1 MSASSADASALLA
14 PLRGLLGETSRS
26 TMSVLYASPGT
37 VTSAASSPSQ
47 VRIARCSWCLCE
59 TAHAR
64 VAEGLWLARA
74 AHKCGG
80 CSRRTLPCRRP
91 GCGAFARGHGDESGG
106 DEDFCAAHGA
116 PRLIENKWPDSPAEF
131 RDARALLEPKG
142 RCSWCLEERRHAF
155 VRGETH
161 ACGGCARPTRRCRG
175 NLFTKS
181 VARAETRRASHS
193 CDAFAKGDE
202 RSCAKCSGLVYD
214 WTASRANAAATR
226 REGWCSW
233 CGERCAHLAR
243 RRRTEDG
250 TVECECLVC
259 GGSTAECASCPGVMR
274 ALGADSRG
282 PAISAIRDAKCA
294 AEAFL
299 GSVKR
304 VVLSR
309 GDEPPRKTNASNFF
323 SRRQTETEKTGDET
337 ARFANIRGY
346 CVRCDARA
354 SFPSP
359 EEAAETWRAFETR
372 RVAADVAAR
381 QPLLTLKRRSRYQS
395 MAHEFGLWRP
405 FALLATLP
413 PRERV
418 RLGMRLGVRLAR
430 TRGYLDPHA
439 EAWHV
444 LTHPRLGLCARASA
458 KVGAE
463 SQTLVDYGLAV
474 VERFARDAT
483 QNPSSPDRQRK
494 KKKSS
499 PRANWL
505 EVLAA
510 TLAAGAETGACPA
523 LDPRDAHALPRLGTR
538 RAGFK
543 ALQTPRAG
551 GLVAAYEEAALEL
564 AADAQRGRLTSHQAF
579 VVDRLCAH
587 ELFVTHLV
595 PRLKE
600 TRAAEDPERVARAAV
615 VAAFAASPWARRG
628 ALGAD
633 AETVDR
639 VAEDV
644 FACLL
649 RGVPPRRETEHEASV
664 AKKKTRDDE
673 NGNENG
679 KERASGVESD
689 EDDDDRGEAVNLLA
703 ALAAAST
710 ARTRFFSPLGRT
722 PLRTPAE
729 APRGAAGLFEP
740 VAVMLVQST
749 LLAARGVTLD
759 EYHPGVANRREK
771 KSTDGS
777 NRSPDGVLG
786 SLGGSRG
793 GSRASEADSEPSSLD
808 RVARWAAAA
817 ADAAAAAAAE
827 AGREMTGVSD
837 RFRSAEAFAEAR
849 ADDADDDDDGWPSVD
864 EDEEIRAED
873 VSG

>member
-37 VTSAASSPSQ
+37 VTSAASSASQ

-274 ALGADSRG
+274 ALGAEERG
-282 PAISAIRDAKCA
+282 PAISVIRNAACA
-294 AEAFL
+294 TKAFL

-309 GDEPPRKTNASNFF
+309 GDEPPREPNASNFF
-323 SRRQTETEKTGDET
+323 SRRQTEKERTDET
-337 ARFANIRGY
+337 ASTANIRGY

-413 PRERV
+413 PRERT

-458 KVGAE
+458 KVGAG

-538 RAGFK
+538 RAGFE
-543 ALQTPRAG
+543 ALQTPRAVV
-551 GLVAAYEEAALEL
+551 VAAYEEAALEL
-564 AADAQRGRLTSHQAF
+564 AADAQRGRLTSRQAF

-587 ELFVTHLV
+587 ERFAKHLV

-649 RGVPPRRETEHEASV
+649 RGVPPRRETEHET
-664 AKKKTRDDE
+664 KKTRE
-673 NGNENG
+673 NENENG

-689 EDDDDRGEAVNLLA
+689 EDDDERGEAVNLLA
-703 ALAAAST
+703 ALAAAAT

-759 EYHPGVANRREK
+759 EYHPGVANRWEK
-771 KSTDGS
+771 KSTGGS
-777 NRSPDGVLG
+777 NRSPAGVLG

-793 GSRASEADSEPSSLD
+793 GSRASEADSEPSAED
-808 RVARWAAAA
+808 RVARWAA
-817 ADAAAAAAAE
+817 DAAAEAAAE

-837 RFRSAEAFAEAR
+837 RFRSADAFAEAR
-849 ADDADDDDDGWPSVD
+849 ADDADDDDDDGWPSVE

>member
-1 MSASSADASALLA
+1 
-14 PLRGLLGETSRS
+14 
-26 TMSVLYASPGT
+26 
-37 VTSAASSPSQ
+37 
-47 VRIARCSWCLCE
+47 
-59 TAHAR
+59 
-64 VAEGLWLARA
+64 
-74 AHKCGG
+74 
-80 CSRRTLPCRRP
+80 
-91 GCGAFARGHGDESGG
+91 
-106 DEDFCAAHGA
+106 
-116 PRLIENKWPDSPAEF
+116 
-131 RDARALLEPKG
+131 
-142 RCSWCLEERRHAF
+142 
-155 VRGETH
+155 
-161 ACGGCARPTRRCRG
+161 
-175 NLFTKS
+175 
-181 VARAETRRASHS
+181 
-193 CDAFAKGDE
+193 
-202 RSCAKCSGLVYD
+202 
-214 WTASRANAAATR
+214 
-226 REGWCSW
+226 
-233 CGERCAHLAR
+233 
-243 RRRTEDG
+243 
-250 TVECECLVC
+250 
-259 GGSTAECASCPGVMR
+259 MR

-282 PAISAIRDAKCA
+282 PAISAIRDAACA

-323 SRRQTETEKTGDET
+323 SRRQTQTETEKTDET
-337 ARFANIRGY
+337 ARSANFRGY

-395 MAHEFGLWRP
+395 MAHELGLWRP

-444 LTHPRLGLCARASA
+444 LAHPRVGLCARASA

-463 SQTLVDYGLAV
+463 SQTLGLDGVVDYGLAV

-587 ELFVTHLV
+587 ERFAKHLV
-595 PRLKE
+595 PRLNE

-649 RGVPPRRETEHEASV
+649 HGVPPRRETEHEASV
-664 AKKKTRDDE
+664 AKKKNAR
-673 NGNENG
+673 
-679 KERASGVESD
+679 
-689 EDDDDRGEAVNLLA
+689 RG
-703 ALAAAST
+703 
-710 ARTRFFSPLGRT
+710 
-722 PLRTPAE
+722 
-729 APRGAAGLFEP
+729 
-740 VAVMLVQST
+740 
-749 LLAARGVTLD
+749 
-759 EYHPGVANRREK
+759 
-771 KSTDGS
+771 
-777 NRSPDGVLG
+777 
-786 SLGGSRG
+786 
-793 GSRASEADSEPSSLD
+793 
-808 RVARWAAAA
+808 
-817 ADAAAAAAAE
+817 
-827 AGREMTGVSD
+827 
-837 RFRSAEAFAEAR
+837 
-849 ADDADDDDDGWPSVD
+849 
-864 EDEEIRAED
+864 
-873 VSG
+873 

>member
-1 MSASSADASALLA
+1 
-14 PLRGLLGETSRS
+14 
-26 TMSVLYASPGT
+26 MSVLYASPGT
-37 VTSAASSPSQ
+37 VTSAASSASQ

-282 PAISAIRDAKCA
+282 PAISAIRNAACA
-294 AEAFL
+294 TKAFL

-323 SRRQTETEKTGDET
+323 SRRQTQTETEKTDET
-337 ARFANIRGY
+337 ARSANFRGY

-395 MAHEFGLWRP
+395 MAHELGLWRP

-444 LTHPRLGLCARASA
+444 LTHPRVGLCARASA

-463 SQTLVDYGLAV
+463 SQTLGLDGVVDYGLAV

-587 ELFVTHLV
+587 ERFAKHLV
-595 PRLKE
+595 PRLNE

-649 RGVPPRRETEHEASV
+649 HGVPPRRETEHEASV
-664 AKKKTRDDE
+664 AKKKTRD
-673 NGNENG
+673 
-679 KERASGVESD
+679 
-689 EDDDDRGEAVNLLA
+689 EDDDERGEAVNLLA
-703 ALAAAST
+703 ALAAAAT

-759 EYHPGVANRREK
+759 EYHPGVANRRIK
-771 KSTDGS
+771 KSTEGS

-793 GSRASEADSEPSSLD
+793 GSRASEADSEPSAED

-817 ADAAAAAAAE
+817 ADAAMEAAEE

>member
-1 MSASSADASALLA
+1 
-14 PLRGLLGETSRS
+14 
-26 TMSVLYASPGT
+26 
-37 VTSAASSPSQ
+37 
-47 VRIARCSWCLCE
+47 
-59 TAHAR
+59 
-64 VAEGLWLARA
+64 
-74 AHKCGG
+74 
-80 CSRRTLPCRRP
+80 
-91 GCGAFARGHGDESGG
+91 
-106 DEDFCAAHGA
+106 
-116 PRLIENKWPDSPAEF
+116 
-131 RDARALLEPKG
+131 
-142 RCSWCLEERRHAF
+142 
-155 VRGETH
+155 
-161 ACGGCARPTRRCRG
+161 
-175 NLFTKS
+175 
-181 VARAETRRASHS
+181 
-193 CDAFAKGDE
+193 
-202 RSCAKCSGLVYD
+202 
-214 WTASRANAAATR
+214 
-226 REGWCSW
+226 
-233 CGERCAHLAR
+233 
-243 RRRTEDG
+243 
-250 TVECECLVC
+250 
-259 GGSTAECASCPGVMR
+259 
-274 ALGADSRG
+274 
-282 PAISAIRDAKCA
+282 
-294 AEAFL
+294 
-299 GSVKR
+299 
-304 VVLSR
+304 
-309 GDEPPRKTNASNFF
+309 
-323 SRRQTETEKTGDET
+323 
-337 ARFANIRGY
+337 
-346 CVRCDARA
+346 
-354 SFPSP
+354 
-359 EEAAETWRAFETR
+359 
-372 RVAADVAAR
+372 
-381 QPLLTLKRRSRYQS
+381 

-444 LTHPRLGLCARASA
+444 LAHPRVGLCARASA

-463 SQTLVDYGLAV
+463 SQTLGLDGVVDYGLAV

-649 RGVPPRRETEHEASV
+649 HGVPPRRETEHEASV
-664 AKKKTRDDE
+664 AKKKTRD
-673 NGNENG
+673 
-679 KERASGVESD
+679 
-689 EDDDDRGEAVNLLA
+689 EDDDERGEAVNLLA
-703 ALAAAST
+703 ALAAAAT
-710 ARTRFFSPLGRT
+710 ARMRFLSPLGRT

-759 EYHPGVANRREK
+759 EYHPGVANGREK

-817 ADAAAAAAAE
+817 ADAAMEAAEE

>member
-26 TMSVLYASPGT
+26 TMSVLYASPGS
-37 VTSAASSPSQ
+37 VTSAASSASQ

-106 DEDFCAAHGA
+106 DEDFCAAHGT

-175 NLFTKS
+175 SFFTKS

-214 WTASRANAAATR
+214 WAASRANAAATR

-282 PAISAIRDAKCA
+282 PAISAIRDAACA
-294 AEAFL
+294 TKAFL

-309 GDEPPRKTNASNFF
+309 GDEQTRRPNASNSH
-323 SRRQTETEKTGDET
+323 SRRQTEKERTDET
-337 ARFANIRGY
+337 ARSANIRGY

-458 KVGAE
+458 KVGAG
-463 SQTLVDYGLAV
+463 SQTLGMK
-474 VERFARDAT
+474 ET
-483 QNPSSPDRQRK
+483 
-494 KKKSS
+494 S

-664 AKKKTRDDE
+664 AKKKTRENENE
-673 NGNENG
+673 NGNG
-679 KERASGVESD
+679 KERASGLESD
-689 EDDDDRGEAVNLLA
+689 EDDDERGEAVNLLA
-703 ALAAAST
+703 ALAAAAT

-777 NRSPDGVLG
+777 NRSPAGVLG

-793 GSRASEADSEPSSLD
+793 GSRASETDSEPSAED
-808 RVARWAAAA
+808 RVARWAA
-817 ADAAAAAAAE
+817 DAAAEAAAE

-849 ADDADDDDDGWPSVD
+849 ADDADDDDDDGWPSVD

-873 VSG
+873 VSL